1 MPLGN
6 GAELQVPAGQIKAA
20 REILDGQPAGNG
32 QDWDDTPAATGAM
45 ALGTVGM
52 IVFFVIVFAIII
64 AEYL

>member
-1 MPLGN
+1 MSVGSYPWYSRASSSG
-6 GAELQVPAGQIKAA
+6 V
-20 REILDGQPAGNG
+20 DGQPAGNG